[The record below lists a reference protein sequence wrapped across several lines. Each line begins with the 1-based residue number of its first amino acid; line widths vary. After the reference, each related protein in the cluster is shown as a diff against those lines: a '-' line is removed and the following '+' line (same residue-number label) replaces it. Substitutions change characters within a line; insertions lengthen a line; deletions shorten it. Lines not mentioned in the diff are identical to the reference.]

1 MTVVCFCSNT
11 QCRCHVLTALLS
23 PYRSGNG
30 GNGGGG
36 GSFLSYLQ
44 EQTGPGWIPVTDPT
58 QAWVGNQPKP
68 RQAMDI
74 MMSSVRNAVEGDQ
87 SRMSQEALLQPVR
100 DMGHSEILRGHFRG
114 TQPFEKGLGFPHRVP
129 ELRAWDDMRLKG
141 QVSVV
146 PLLCKIRGMFVL
158 PLAEKLA
165 EQNLFPGHF
174 DRFSRFIMWFK
185 HQAAKI

>member
-1 MTVVCFCSNT
+1 MSHTDLFFPS
-11 QCRCHVLTALLS
+11 
-23 PYRSGNG
+23 RSSNG

-58 QAWVGNQPKP
+58 QAWVGSQPKP
-68 RQAMDI
+68 RQAMDT
-74 MMSSVRNAVEGDQ
+74 MMSSVCNAVDGDPSQ
-87 SRMSQEALLQPVR
+87 VSQEALLQPVR

-141 QVSVV
+141 QVSLM
-146 PLLCKIRGMFVL
+146 LLPCKIRQMFAL
-158 PLAEKLA
+158 YIGNDKYCI
-165 EQNLFPGHF
+165 
-174 DRFSRFIMWFK
+174 RT
-185 HQAAKI
+185 